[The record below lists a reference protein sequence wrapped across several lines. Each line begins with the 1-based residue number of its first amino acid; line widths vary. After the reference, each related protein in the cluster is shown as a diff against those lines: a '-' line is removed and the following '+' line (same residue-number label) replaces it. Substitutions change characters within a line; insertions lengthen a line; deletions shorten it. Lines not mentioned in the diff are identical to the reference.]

1 MITDAKRLNPRI
13 LKSTKTVLPKK
24 RVDSD
29 DIEDDSEEP
38 DDADIP
44 KITEEVEASRAE
56 LFANPLDKEDKIIF
70 ISLKFI
76 YANFTSTVIFSKKNI
91 LVNNTFENVEI
102 IVCASE
108 EAMIGELIQVLCQ
121 TKPRLLIGYNT
132 DELLFPF

>member
-13 LKSTKTVLPKK
+13 LQSTKTVLPKK
-24 RVDSD
+24 SVDSD

-38 DDADIP
+38 EDADIP
-44 KITEEVEASRAE
+44 KIKEEVEASRAE
-56 LFANPLDKEDKIIF
+56 LFANLLDKEDKIIF

-76 YANFTSTVIFSKKNI
+76 YANFTSTVIFSKKDI
-91 LVNNTFENVEI
+91 NNTFENAEI